1 MNDQISLQDSS
12 TFLMGKFTEFFTLR
26 KGRGRMEA
34 PTVFFWRRLCLT
46 FFTDGK

>member
-26 KGRGRMEA
+26 KGRGRMET
-34 PTVFFWRRLCLT
+34 PPCFLEETLSDVFY
-46 FFTDGK
+46 

>member
-34 PTVFFWRRLCLT
+34 PTGFLEETLSDVFY
-46 FFTDGK
+46 

>member
-26 KGRGRMEA
+26 KGRGRMET
-34 PTVFFWRRLCLT
+34 PTGFLKETLSDVFY
-46 FFTDGK
+46 